1 MDFIEP
7 CFGIGHNL
15 SLICQMTSEDIKH
28 QLIIII
34 SVPLPIP
41 GRQQSHTATAKQT
54 TVSQCHCQADNSV
67 TVPLPSRQQCYT
79 ATAMQTT
86 SHCHGQADN
95 SVTVPLPSR
104 QQCHSATANS
114 VTAKLTTVSQCHCQ
128 ADNSCLCPTLLLVSE
143 PLFSYGVKMTK
154 PETFALH
161 QDNCECPMH
170 LALICGT
177 ELESHAAFPQL
188 SQSLQDTKQAQFVS
202 VFISLLRWRTLVI

>member
-1 MDFIEP
+1 MS
-7 CFGIGHNL
+7 H
-15 SLICQMTSEDIKH
+15 CQF
-28 QLIIII
+28 
-34 SVPLPIP
+34 
-41 GRQQSHTATAKQT
+41 
-54 TVSQCHCQADNSV
+54 QADNSL
-67 TVPLPSRQQCYT
+67 TL
-79 ATAMQTT
+79 
-86 SHCHGQADN
+86 
-95 SVTVPLPSR
+95 PLPSR

-202 VFISLLRWRTLVI
+202 VFISLLRWRTLVIWYEIGTVWCVFISLLRLRTLDVIWNRHSLVCVHFTA